1 MATTVRPR
9 ANGTSDRVSDRG
21 RATGRDQ
28 QYDLLTA
35 AVLGAVIGAG
45 AALLLRRGPSGR
57 RPISPLAGVAGG
69 AAAGAAKWAGKRGR
83 QGARWAAKRGGEMWD
98 RVPVDAVREEIGDAI
113 DSARETV
120 ADVVESELR
129 DLRKAI
135 RRQRKRLG
143 V

>member
-1 MATTVRPR
+1 MRRIRLCPPHRVGAVCEPVQRRSAIRLQTERSRTRTSSKTMTRSMSERRVMATTVRPR
-9 ANGTSDRVSDRG
+9 VNGTSDRVSDRE

-69 AAAGAAKWAGKRGR
+69 AAAGAAKWAGK
-83 QGARWAAKRGGEMWD
+83 
-98 RVPVDAVREEIGDAI
+98 
-113 DSARETV
+113 
-120 ADVVESELR
+120 
-129 DLRKAI
+129 
-135 RRQRKRLG
+135 
-143 V
+143 